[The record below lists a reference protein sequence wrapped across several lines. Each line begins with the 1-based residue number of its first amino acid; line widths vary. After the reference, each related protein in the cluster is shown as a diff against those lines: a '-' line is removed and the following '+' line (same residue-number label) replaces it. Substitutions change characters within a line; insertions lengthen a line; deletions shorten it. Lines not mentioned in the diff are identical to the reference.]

1 MLRTRCF
8 RLGTGLFALLTAI
21 VSLAPAADGKIEL
34 RTVKYDGLVK
44 EIRAQKGKIIIVDVW
59 AQYCV
64 PCKKEF
70 PHLVAMQKK
79 YGDKGLVAISVS
91 LDDVKD
97 QESRTRAVEFLEKV
111 KANDVINLLL
121 DEEAEVWQAKFK
133 IDGPPVVYVFD
144 RDNRIVLKMPVG
156 DTAVDYAVIEQKV
169 QELLKK

>member
-1 MLRTRCF
+1 MHRTLRF
-8 RLGTGLFALLTAI
+8 GLGTGLFVLFALAA
-21 VSLAPAADGKIEL
+21 SLAPAADAKIEF

-44 EIRAQKGKIIIVDVW
+44 EIRAQKGKIVIVDVW

-70 PHLVAMQKK
+70 PHLVEMQKK
-79 YGDKGLVAISVS
+79 YAKDGLVAISVS
-91 LDDVKD
+91 VDDVKD
-97 QESRTRAVEFLEKV
+97 QESRTRALEFLEKV
-111 KANDVINLLL
+111 KANDVMNLLL

-144 RDNRIVLKMPVG
+144 RDNRIVLKLPVG
-156 DTAVDYAVIEQKV
+156 DTGVDYAVIEQKV